1 MSAKLLALD
10 KEMQSSSSDEL
21 QVALCS
27 GLQHS
32 GLAEQSRGTD
42 GSSGTSTSVSSV
54 MSLHQLPLSL
64 QSDCA
69 SGSAHPAAQWCGLGL
84 AGLASSGPE
93 ASPRTH
99 AGWERRHYAA

>member
-10 KEMQSSSSDEL
+10 REMQSSSSEEL

-27 GLQHS
+27 VLQHS

-54 MSLHQLPLSL
+54 MSLMTKEVVEWNEDPKQGKGEETFELPG
-64 QSDCA
+64 DKK
-69 SGSAHPAAQWCGLGL
+69 SGVNEAEAESAATIL
-84 AGLASSGPE
+84 AIWL
-93 ASPRTH
+93 
-99 AGWERRHYAA
+99 RR